1 MKAVVLRKHGTG
13 GLRYETD
20 FAHLAP
26 GLGVVWVRAAS
37 LNDDD
42 IFTRRGMPGIK
53 IPVSAIMGLDIAG
66 AIAATDREVLD
77 RKLAAHVLGDPINR
91 VEDGHTGETVHGGPI
106 AAIIDTIGDYVM
118 LLARPQP
125 TVNFR
130 VDYLR
135 PEVDTARIIT
145 STVRRRSG
153 RLIGW
158 WVSMWRTR
166 WASCCP

>member
-1 MKAVVLRKHGTG
+1 VGSCRLAQLR
-13 GLRYETD
+13 R
-20 FAHLAP
+20 HLHPSWHA
-26 GLGVVWVRAAS
+26 
-37 LNDDD
+37 
-42 IFTRRGMPGIK
+42 GIK
-53 IPVSAIMGLDIAG
+53 IPVSAIMGVDIAG

-77 RKLAAHVLGDPINR
+77 RKLGARVLGDPINR
-91 VEDGHTGETVHGGPI
+91 VEDGLTGETVHGGPI

-145 STVRRRSG
+145 STVRRHSG
-153 RLIGW
+153 RLIG
-158 WVSMWRTR
+158 VVGVDV
-166 WASCCP
+166 ANEVG